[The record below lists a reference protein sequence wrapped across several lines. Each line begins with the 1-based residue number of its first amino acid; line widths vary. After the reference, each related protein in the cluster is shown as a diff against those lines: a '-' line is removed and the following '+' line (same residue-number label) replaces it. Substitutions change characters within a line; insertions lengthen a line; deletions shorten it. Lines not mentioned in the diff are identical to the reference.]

1 MQKLFRILANKNNNF
16 SFEGNVCNCE
26 RLKPSN
32 TYMYTH
38 IVTRIC
44 ILSGKIVTDQ
54 QWNEFDRMSETHL
67 VSA

>member
-1 MQKLFRILANKNNNF
+1 
-16 SFEGNVCNCE
+16 
-26 RLKPSN
+26 
-32 TYMYTH
+32 MYTH